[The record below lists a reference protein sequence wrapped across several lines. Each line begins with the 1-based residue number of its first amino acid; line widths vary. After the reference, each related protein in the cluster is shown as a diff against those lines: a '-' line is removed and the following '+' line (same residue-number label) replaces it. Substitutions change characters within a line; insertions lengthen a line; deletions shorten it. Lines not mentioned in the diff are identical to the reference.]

1 MLELATGCV
10 EVRYC
15 AVLLMNPGAM
25 PRYDFQFT
33 SLSELA
39 EAHQTELRV

>member
-1 MLELATGCV
+1 MD
-10 EVRYC
+10 
-15 AVLLMNPGAM
+15 PGAM

-39 EAHQTELRV
+39 DAHRSEQRA